1 MFHGRKDRLAC
12 LPIISNWG
20 PEDSAGELQTSSG
33 FNIERPDP
41 FGRVPVLTSN
51 ALTPFGRVTATDST
65 IGRIGDRAERGGQ
78 KFNGTDSPGLIATI
92 STRQSG
98 IPDAPRRKTPRRER
112 DFFRSLTSKSP

>member
-41 FGRVPVLTSN
+41 FGRV
-51 ALTPFGRVTATDST
+51 TATDST
-65 IGRIGDRAERGGQ
+65 TESTGDRVE
-78 KFNGTDSPGLIATI
+78 PGPL
-92 STRQSG
+92 
-98 IPDAPRRKTPRRER
+98 KV
-112 DFFRSLTSKSP
+112 

>member
-41 FGRVPVLTSN
+41 FWAGYRNRLGKMRAVLSRPL
-51 ALTPFGRVTATDST
+51 A
-65 IGRIGDRAERGGQ
+65 RANRASLMHRGEKHRGA
-78 KFNGTDSPGLIATI
+78 SEI
-92 STRQSG
+92 
-98 IPDAPRRKTPRRER
+98 
-112 DFFRSLTSKSP
+112 FRSFTSKSP